1 MLQGRGVQTSV
12 IQTRISGSQKN
23 LFHPLNNLSI
33 KYLNYTKTAGFD
45 PGKGCKLFIQT
56 ANIFYFKKVNI
67 GYRILCDNFI
77 LIKNRNAQ
85 EHGHLHQKKTKFEF

>member
-45 PGKGCKLFIQT
+45 PVSYLSKQPIS
-56 ANIFYFKKVNI
+56 
-67 GYRILCDNFI
+67 FI
-77 LIKNRNAQ
+77 LRK
-85 EHGHLHQKKTKFEF
+85 